1 MTSMIGRL
9 RHALV
14 MARLL
19 AETVSDS
26 LRPVHRMPPAL
37 PATAARGPRQGRL
50 RERTRA
56 VSLFF
61 RAVAALGIP
70 WSCRR
75 SAYAVYRALAREGA
89 PARLCFGIRRARPGE
104 APGRTYVGHVWVR
117 QDAEAPLDGFPL
129 TVLCPAFSRAPA
141 EPGASCPAER
151 ESDGWR
157 RG

>member
-1 MTSMIGRL
+1 MPGMIGRL
-9 RHALV
+9 RHALT
-14 MARLL
+14 MARLF

-26 LRPVHRMPPAL
+26 LRPVHRMPRAL
-37 PATAARGPRQGRL
+37 PATGSDDLHSRRL

-61 RAVAALGIP
+61 RAVHALGIP

-89 PARLCFGIRRARPGE
+89 SAGLCFGIRRARPGE
-104 APGRTYVGHVWVR
+104 ARGRTYVGHVWVQ

-141 EPGASCPAER
+141 EPGASCPAAR
-151 ESDGWR
+151 ENDGWR